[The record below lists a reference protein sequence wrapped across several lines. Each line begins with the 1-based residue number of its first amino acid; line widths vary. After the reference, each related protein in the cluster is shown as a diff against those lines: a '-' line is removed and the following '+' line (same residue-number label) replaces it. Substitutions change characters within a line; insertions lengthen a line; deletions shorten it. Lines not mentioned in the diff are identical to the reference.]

1 MRLKLGRSAKM
12 HRNLFKQAKLGSLL
26 VAGVVAASTAHA
38 ATFNIGG
45 FEVNMDTTVS
55 TGVTY
60 LISDRNDAYLP
71 ESNGG
76 NPNQN
81 LYWDMSA
88 YNSAADLANPVW
100 LATNACTISNRQYGG
115 FCQDVGAISTI
126 FNHDGSINGDDG
138 RMNFDQGD
146 IISAPTKATL
156 EFETRAGNVQAF
168 LRTTMYYDAVLM
180 DDGSFERGG
189 LTDKG
194 ESNAGR
200 EFNVLDAFVSI
211 DGDVADMPYMVR
223 VGRQV
228 INWGENTFIPGGN
241 SSFNPIDVQALRRP
255 GAEIKDALLPVEAIY
270 GSLAVTDALSIE
282 AYYGGWDD
290 YKLDAGGTVFGA
302 SDTFTPGT
310 KNGNGNQYFIGGGVT
325 SGPQFACD
333 TAGLTAAG
341 LATSAA
347 ISTVMQATT
356 FGSNC
361 TNSPNIELKNAWT
374 AGKSEQERILAGD
387 RGIQDGANIEGDE
400 AYGLAVRYY
409 AENFNSTEFGFYYQ
423 VADSRLPYISYKTA
437 PSNIVGTSTTM
448 TSSTVGRGA
457 SAVGLGGILVGS
469 GLAAAYNPLYNTVS
483 ASDPHGLMTD
493 ATLVATAQ
501 AALSGFVQA
510 NGGAGYTISSTAGS
524 IARFQELNT
533 GLILAQLDTTTT
545 LGSAFDSSGQLP
557 TGATF
562 LGFDYDMNLFAEHP
576 EIETWGFSF
585 NTNIAGHTVQGDF
598 NYRPDMPLQIDTDV
612 LTTNSLFNAC
622 AFTSVG
628 VFEGAYQLMA
638 TLGNER
644 GNYNTMVH
652 GAGGAATPSALASGA
667 DSAIGCR
674 ENSYVQGWV
683 EEYDVS
689 SWNIGTTSIFT
700 SSNPVVQ
707 GLGADVGIFVTD
719 FQGITVPDIYA
730 ERGAP
735 GALAPMNNHCVG
747 GSDLP
752 LNGILSIDSVLT
764 GQNFP
769 ENAAGRCR
777 STDSSWGMT
786 LLGSLQYNNA
796 FGTPLTISP
805 QIVYQMGMDGRSP
818 FPAGFWRE
826 GQGSAALSVN
836 VEYLGK
842 WKGTVA
848 YRDYLGDAHRNYN
861 LDRNTVSASL
871 SYAF

>member
-1 MRLKLGRSAKM
+1 M
-12 HRNLFKQAKLGSLL
+12 HINLFKQAKLGSL
-26 VAGVVAASTAHA
+26 VFVGVLATSVAHA
-38 ATFNIGG
+38 VTFNIGG
-45 FEVNMDTTVS
+45 YEVNMDTTVS

-60 LISDRNDAYLP
+60 LTSDRNNSFLP

-81 LYWDMSA
+81 LYFNMA
-88 YNSAADLANPVW
+88 NYSAATDLANPTW
-100 LATNACTISNRQYGG
+100 LATNTCNISNREYGG

-126 FNHDGSINGDDG
+126 FNHDGSINSDDG
-138 RMNFDQGD
+138 RLNFDQGD
-146 IISAPTKATL
+146 IVSAPTKVGF
-156 EFETRAGNVQAF
+156 EFETRSGNIQAF

-200 EFNVLDAFVSI
+200 EFNVLDAFVTV
-211 DGDVADMPYMVR
+211 DGDAAGMPYMVR

-241 SSFNPIDVQALRRP
+241 SSFNPIDVAALRRP

-270 GSLAVTDALSIE
+270 GSLAVTDALTIE

-290 YKLDAGGTVFGA
+290 YKLDAGGTLFGA

-310 KNGNGNQYFIGGGVT
+310 QNGNGNQYFIGGGAT

-333 TAGLTAAG
+333 TAGLTAAN

-347 ISTVMQATT
+347 ISAVMQGTT
-356 FGSNC
+356 FGARC

-374 AGKSEQERILAGD
+374 AGASEQERIAAGD

-423 VADSRLPYISYKTA
+423 VADSRLPYISYRTA

-448 TSSTVGRGA
+448 TASTVSRGA
-457 SAVGLGGILVGS
+457 AAVGLGGILAGS
-469 GLAAAYNPLYNTVS
+469 GYLAAYNPLYNTISVE
-483 ASDPHGLMTD
+483 DPHGIMAN
-493 ATLVATAQ
+493 ATLVGTAQ
-501 AALSGFVQA
+501 AAL
-510 NGGAGYTISSTAGS
+510 AGYVALQNSLGETTQTSYTMSSTPGT
-524 IARFQELNT
+524 IARFQEMNA
-533 GLILAQLDTTTT
+533 GLILAQLDTNTG
-545 LGSAFDSSGQLP
+545 LSSSFDSAGQLP

-562 LGFDYDMNLFAEHP
+562 LGFDYDVNLFAEHP

-585 NTNIAGHTVQGDF
+585 NTNIGGHTVQGDF

-612 LTTNSLFNAC
+612 ITINALFNAC

-628 VFEGAYQLMA
+628 VFEGAYQLLA

-644 GNYNTMVH
+644 GNYNTMTH
-652 GAGGAATPSALASGA
+652 GPGGVATPSALASGA

-674 ENSYVQGWV
+674 ENSYIEGWV

-719 FQGITVPDIYA
+719 FQGITVPDIYE

-735 GALAPMNNHCVG
+735 SALAPMNNHCVG

-764 GQNFP
+764 GTNFP

-777 STDSSWGMT
+777 STDSWGMT
-786 LLGSLQYNNA
+786 LLASLQYNNA
-796 FGTPLTISP
+796 FGTPLTVTP
-805 QIVYQMGMDGRSP
+805 QFVY
-818 FPAGFWRE
+818 
-826 GQGSAALSVN
+826 
-836 VEYLGK
+836 
-842 WKGTVA
+842 
-848 YRDYLGDAHRNYN
+848 
-861 LDRNTVSASL
+861 
-871 SYAF
+871 